1 MRICFQAQS
10 CGCWL
15 TLENLS
21 KFTHVDLSL
30 GLLHDVVTGFPQKE
44 QQRVRHRIQEVSF
57 ITYLGND
64 DPSLLLYSVDEK
76 QVQPTLNGVGLCED
90 LHMRRQGSLAS
101 ILEAAYY

>member
-1 MRICFQAQS
+1 M
-10 CGCWL
+10 
-15 TLENLS
+15 
-21 KFTHVDLSL
+21 DLSV
-30 GLLHDVVTGFPQKE
+30 GLLDDIVTGFPQKE

-64 DPSLLLYSVDEK
+64 EPSLLLYSVDER
-76 QVQPTLNGVGLCED
+76 QVHLPLNGVGLCED